1 MVNFFAKPDHF
12 GCASQVEWQTGLRL
26 PVARYLAIQTARW
39 HWTPLHEAVPGQSG
53 AVDLG
58 SLILDIRKYWN
69 QNRNTRSKDV
79 QNRNMMKYKFHTS
92 QIPAMLSQFPFAAAH
107 EFLCF
112 PLEGCPFLCIVL

>member
-58 SLILDIRKYWN
+58 SLILDIWTLENIGTKTET
-69 QNRNTRSKDV
+69 QGPKMSK
-79 QNRNMMKYKFHTS
+79 TE
-92 QIPAMLSQFPFAAAH
+92 I
-107 EFLCF
+107 
-112 PLEGCPFLCIVL
+112 